1 MNELMAFKNNRQDR
15 HIAHGMH
22 IVDYFIRRNYLANLS
37 SYDVVPPKTHSTY
50 SIRLNRI
57 DKIVLD
63 EKEDINE
70 KLISVY
76 SALQNVD
83 ATVFVLLKG
92 TTSGVE
98 FYLGTRTNAETAGIP
113 ANVLENT
120 FKANFPGSTLGD
132 VWESNIREILGNQR
146 FDNICS
152 VTVVPSARK
161 ENDKNFVQGIEKL
174 IETMRGKEYSALFI
188 SNPVSKDELTAR
200 RNGLEQLYT
209 AISPYAKT
217 TLAYGE
223 NESRSVSEGTFENF
237 SKTVNQSISNTIGTS
252 VSDSKSKSFQYGIL
266 LDETRGTSAS
276 TTYSESDTKTH
287 GTADSKG
294 YGSNYSASDTTGSSK
309 TLTIESTNKT
319 AADILQY
326 IEEQLERI
334 KACESF
340 GVWETAAYFCSG
352 QIENSLVASSTF
364 KALVSGDDTNAENAY
379 INKWIANT
387 NAAERVKTEQ
397 IAEYLKMC
405 EHPKFV
411 VKPDAFIKE
420 QIVTP
425 CNHISGQELPIF
437 MGVPQKSVAGVT
449 VTTIAEFGRNVTSV
463 DTPSDKKQEEN
474 PAPRRLLLGHIH
486 HMGAKETTNKVA
498 LDLDSLT
505 SHCFICGSTG
515 SGKSNTTSVVLD
527 GLIRY
532 NIPFLVIEPAKGEYK
547 HDFGGVEG
555 VNIFTSNPYMGAM
568 LKINPFEFH
577 PNIHVLEHLDRLIE
591 IFNACWEMY
600 AAMPAILKNAIEK
613 AYIRKGWDLQNSVYL
628 GAGAPQY
635 PTFADVLAVLP
646 SIIKSSGYSSDTQG
660 DYTGAL
666 VTRVESLT
674 NGITG
679 QIFCDS
685 YYIPD
690 TVLFDENTIVDLS
703 RIGSAET
710 KSLIMGVLVM
720 RLNEYR
726 MANATGSN
734 RALSHVTVL
743 EEAHNLLKNVSQAQ
757 GQQTANPI
765 GKSVEM
771 ICNSIAEMRTYG
783 EGFVIVDQS
792 PSSVDIAAIKNTNT
806 KIVMRLPEQHDC
818 EAVANS
824 LSLNEAQTRELSKLP
839 VGVAAVF
846 QNNWTE
852 TVLCQVRPA
861 PTVYHKTPELN
872 TFTQLR
878 SLRSAVLELVV
889 AEFAAK
895 KAIDYKALCA
905 VIDST
910 EASVAAKTEMRH
922 RCRCLCESVQ
932 IDDNH
937 NAFFTALLYLSGMN
951 AVFETEAEQIQG
963 KETDLKAAKA
973 WRSAVTNHMQRLFA
987 FQDNKT
993 LIRLRKYCLYAMRW
1007 VAGSVDY
1014 AAIYRTLQG
1023 KE

>member
-1 MNELMAFKNNRQDR
+1 MSDMTIFNGYGREQQQNVSR
-15 HIAHGMH
+15 GMQ
-22 IVDYFIRRNYLANLS
+22 IVDYFIRRNYLSKLA
-37 SYDVVPPKTHSTY
+37 SYDVIPAPKNLAY
-50 SIRLNRI
+50 SLRLNRVQ
-57 DKIVLD
+57 KIVLD
-63 EKEDINE
+63 DKEDINE

-92 TTSGVE
+92 TVSGVE
-98 FYLGTRTNAETAGIP
+98 FYLGARTNNETSGIP

-120 FKANFPGSTLGD
+120 FKANFPGSELSSEWD
-132 VWESNIREILGNQR
+132 NSIQSILGGQR
-146 FDNICS
+146 FDNISS
-152 VTVVPSARK
+152 VTVVPSSRK

-174 IETMRGKEYSALFI
+174 IDTMRGKEYSALFI
-188 SNPVSKDELTAR
+188 SNPVSKDELDNR
-200 RNGLEQLYT
+200 RTGLEQLYS

-223 NESRSVSEGTFENF
+223 NDSH
-237 SKTVNQSISNTIGTS
+237 SISNGSFKNFSSTVNRNISKTIGSSFSNSSNESWQTGIFR
-252 VSDSKSKSFQYGIL
+252 DGSK
-266 LDETRGTSAS
+266 GTSTS
-276 TTYSESDTKTH
+276 STYSESDTMSHGSAETEGH
-287 GTADSKG
+287 GT
-294 YGSNYSASDTTGSSK
+294 NYSTADTTGSSK
-309 TLTIESTNKT
+309 TMTIEATNKT

-334 KACESF
+334 KNCESF

-364 KALVSGDDTNAENAY
+364 KALVSGDNTNAENAY
-379 INKWIANT
+379 INNWIANT
-387 NAAERVKTEQ
+387 NATERAKTEQ

-405 EHPKFV
+405 EHPRFV
-411 VKPDAFIKE
+411 VEGGAFVDK
-420 QIVTP
+420 QLVTP

-449 VTTIAEFGRNVTSV
+449 VTTIAEFGRNVV
-463 DTPSDKKQEEN
+463 AADAQRVLP
-474 PAPRRLLLGHIH
+474 LGHIH
-486 HMGAKETTNKVA
+486 HMGTKETNNKVA
-498 LDLDSLT
+498 LDLNSLT

-555 VNIFTSNPYMGAM
+555 INIFTSNPYMGAM

-613 AYIRKGWDLQNSVYL
+613 AYIRKGWDLQNSIYL
-628 GAGAPQY
+628 GAGEPQF
-635 PTFADVLAVLP
+635 PTFADVLNILP
-646 SIIKSSGYSSDTQG
+646 TIIKSSGYSSDTQG

-674 NGITG
+674 NGIAG
-679 QIFCDS
+679 QIFCDN
-685 YYIPD
+685 YYVPD
-690 TVLFDENTIVDLS
+690 SVLFDENTIVDLS

-757 GQQTANPI
+757 GQQTANPV

-783 EGFVIVDQS
+783 EGFIIVDQS

-806 KIVMRLPEQHDC
+806 KIVMRLPEMHDC

-852 TVLCQVRPA
+852 TVLCQVEKAPA
-861 PTVYHKTPELN
+861 DYHNTPTTN
-872 TFTQLR
+872 TFAQLR
-878 SLRSAVLELVV
+878 ALRSTVLEFVV

-895 KAIDYKALCA
+895 KAVDYDALCV
-905 VIDST
+905 VIDSAD
-910 EASVAAKTEMRH
+910 ASIAAKAEMRQ
-922 RCRCLCESVQ
+922 RCRYLCGSVQ
-932 IDDNH
+932 MDDN
-937 NAFFTALLYLSGMN
+937 NNTFFMALLYLSGMN
-951 AVFETEAEQIQG
+951 AVFETEAEMIQG
-963 KETDLKAAKA
+963 KETDPKVAKT
-973 WRSAVTNHMQRLFA
+973 WRSAVTDHMQRLFT
-987 FQDNKT
+987 FKDDQT
-993 LIRLRKYCLYAMRW
+993 LIKLRKYCLYAMRW
-1007 VAGSVDY
+1007 LSSNVDY
-1014 AAIYRTLQG
+1014 AAIYRALQG